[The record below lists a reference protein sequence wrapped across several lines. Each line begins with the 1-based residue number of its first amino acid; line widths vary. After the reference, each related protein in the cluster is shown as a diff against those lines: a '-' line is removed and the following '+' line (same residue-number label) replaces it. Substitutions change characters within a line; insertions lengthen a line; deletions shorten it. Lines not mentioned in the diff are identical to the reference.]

1 MENLTIKRDNF
12 LDKINVSNP
21 EDAIV
26 YIHPLINFHN
36 SSFIKKNETYILPQL
51 IENILTIKNKKDIEN
66 EIILNS
72 DTISTAS
79 SIKPTIPINPLLYF
93 TSPINSSNFLELV
106 FNISNVY
113 QLNQW
118 INLINISDI
127 KLLRQVLKYFW
138 INYHNKVDEEMDTF
152 IIVNKKIFK
161 KFLYKDVDDK
171 IIIKIINRLIKNN
184 YGKKIKYISK
194 IKKYLTKY
202 I

>member
-72 DTISTAS
+72 DTISTES